1 MDQKMPGDEPKFETE
16 VIVKQELILDD
27 DELVPLEGED
37 EIPPPKCPLNVFKY
51 RCKVC
56 DISFANNNQRKSH
69 VRAHHKPSIF
79 TCAICPKTFKE
90 RYLLANHERAH
101 ERSNEKVI
109 SEFPC
114 QHCNKVFQV
123 LYLYKRHLRKHGA
136 VRFRCS
142 VCPKSY
148 KGRTTLK
155 NHEQVVHN
163 IVAPVADS
171 PKPDPNDPN
180 HCKECGKTLQTRK
193 SYRDHMRRHKNL
205 KEGVFKCIP
214 CKRSFGTNYLL
225 VMHEN
230 RVHNKTNAELDELV
244 EIQCKLCNEVFRSQT
259 PHSDLSRHQKEVHRV
274 LKGTVRNVERQFVPE
289 QDFQPEAIVKEE
301 LIIDDV
307 FQPCEEVEDEELP
320 QVDGP
325 TEPQSFHCP
334 VCDKSFTCNRK
345 YYTHQRRHR
354 DQAYTCITCKK
365 SFKEKF
371 ELERHV
377 KQVHRERPKRAPP
390 AMKFHCSECDK
401 TFTLEKL
408 YKNHMVRHGERIFK
422 CTLCPKSFVLKCD
435 LRKHEKCGHKIFNKE
450 TTDCAESKMV
460 DPALHCVEC
469 NKYFIQR
476 DTYLNHVRRHR
487 RRKEGA
493 FRCEAC
499 QKVFTNNYE
508 MTLHEN
514 GIQHK
519 NNVNDPIQCDICQL
533 ILSSRRK
540 LERHKKE
547 FHPCSSSALNDDI
560 KQETVIIPADVQQIG
575 VKKEPDES
583 PFNPT

>member
-1 MDQKMPGDEPKFETE
+1 MPGDEPEFETE

-51 RCKVC
+51 RCK
-56 DISFANNNQRKSH
+56 
-69 VRAHHKPSIF
+69 
-79 TCAICPKTFKE
+79 TFKE
-90 RYLLANHERAH
+90 RYLLAKHERAH

-123 LYLYKRHLRKHGA
+123 LYLYKRHLRTHGA

-171 PKPDPNDPN
+171 PKPDPDDPN
-180 HCKECGKTLQTRK
+180 HCKE
-193 SYRDHMRRHKNL
+193 
-205 KEGVFKCIP
+205 
-214 CKRSFGTNYLL
+214 
-225 VMHEN
+225 
-230 RVHNKTNAELDELV
+230 
-244 EIQCKLCNEVFRSQT
+244 
-259 PHSDLSRHQKEVHRV
+259 HQKEVHRV
-274 LKGTVRNVERQFVPE
+274 LKGTVRNVEGQFVPNQDFQPE
-289 QDFQPEAIVKEE
+289 AIVKEGQFVPNQDFQPEAIVKEE

-307 FQPCEEVEDEELP
+307 FQPCEEIEDQELP

-371 ELERHV
+371 ELDRHV

-435 LRKHEKCGHKIFNKE
+435 LRKHEKSGHKIFNKE
-450 TTDCAESKMV
+450 TTDCAENS
-460 DPALHCVEC
+460 
-469 NKYFIQR
+469 FIKTQ
-476 DTYLNHVRRHR
+476 
-487 RRKEGA
+487 A
-493 FRCEAC
+493 
-499 QKVFTNNYE
+499 
-508 MTLHEN
+508 
-514 GIQHK
+514 
-519 NNVNDPIQCDICQL
+519 
-533 ILSSRRK
+533 
-540 LERHKKE
+540 
-547 FHPCSSSALNDDI
+547 
-560 KQETVIIPADVQQIG
+560 
-575 VKKEPDES
+575 
-583 PFNPT
+583 